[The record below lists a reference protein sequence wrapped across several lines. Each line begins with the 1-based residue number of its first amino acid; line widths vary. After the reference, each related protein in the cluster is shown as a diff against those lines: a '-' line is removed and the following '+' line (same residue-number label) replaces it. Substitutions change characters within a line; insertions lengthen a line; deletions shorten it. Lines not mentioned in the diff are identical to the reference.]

1 MLFEEVGDGVE
12 NMRFEVDGAG
22 TGGFSGAG

>member
-22 TGGFSGAG
+22 TDGFSGAG